1 MNWIFLL
8 SGVGLGALVSYLIF
22 QAQANQRITTIQAQV
37 TEKDLQVVRLEEQRQ
52 HLQNELATLKEQ
64 AQQYYDDLSVK
75 QDALASEKEA
85 NASLKSQVESWE
97 ARFSES
103 KSEWE
108 KLWKENLQQFLSQ
121 ELTQTR
127 EQLNKLAQAEDEE
140 RHQRFTGLVDPV
152 KKMLDDYQAKLD
164 VMNTAYATQI
174 GIVNNNVDKLTS
186 AKNQLL
192 AVLKHNKGA
201 GDWGEIQLN
210 MILEASGLQKDTH
223 YFTQKKLEGSKGI
236 PDVVVKMEQE
246 RYVVIDCK
254 TLRFSSKPLND
265 FEQDD
270 ENAENAPME
279 AGFTDAKALV
289 TSIRQAVKSLN
300 MKDYLQNNTKQT
312 PDFVV
317 MFLPQESMLSHALDE
332 DKDLWQFAWER
343 HVVLS
348 SPLTLIALLRMI
360 HMGWSQY
367 NFTQNME
374 EVKKI
379 GIELHE
385 RLVRMAKSLQAVD
398 EKYKHLGDALQD
410 VKTKHD
416 GQQGLVKSLQK
427 LEKIGV
433 KSSAVLPKEL
443 ASLEDDTPV
452 LLEMVEV

>member
-8 SGVGLGALVSYLIF
+8 SGVALGALVSYLIF
-22 QAQANQRITTIQAQV
+22 QAHANQRITTIQAQAN
-37 TEKDLQVVRLEEQRQ
+37 EKDLHLVRLEEQRQ
-52 HLQNELATLKEQ
+52 HLQNELATSKEQ
-64 AQQYYDDLSVK
+64 AQQYYDDLALK

-85 NASLKSQVESWE
+85 NASLKSQVDSWQ

-103 KSEWE
+103 KTEWE
-108 KLWKENLQQFLSQ
+108 TVWKENLQHFLSQ
-121 ELTQTR
+121 ELMQTR
-127 EQLNKLAQAEDEE
+127 EQLNKLAQVEDEE
-140 RHQRFTGLVDPV
+140 RHQRFSGLVDPV
-152 KKMLDDYQAKLD
+152 KKMLDEYQAKLD
-164 VMNTAYATQI
+164 AMNTAYATQI

-192 AVLKHNKGA
+192 SVLKHNKGA

-254 TLRFSSKPLND
+254 TLRFSSKPFHD
-265 FEQDD
+265 FEQD
-270 ENAENAPME
+270 EAEVASEPT
-279 AGFTDAKALV
+279 FTDAKALV
-289 TSIRQAVKSLN
+289 NSIRQAVKSLN
-300 MKDYLQNNTKQT
+300 LKDYLQNNTKQT

-332 DKDLWQFAWER
+332 DKDLWQFAWEKG
-343 HVVLS
+343 VVLS

-367 NFTQNME
+367 HFTQNME

-379 GIELHE
+379 GLELHE
-385 RLVRMAKSLQAVD
+385 RLVRLAKSLHAVD
-398 EKYKHLGDALQD
+398 EKYKHLGEALQD
-410 VKTKHD
+410 VKIKHD
-416 GQQGLVKSLQK
+416 GQQGLLKSIRK
-427 LEKIGV
+427 LENIGV
-433 KSSAVLPKEL
+433 KSSAVVPKEL
-443 ASLEDDTPV
+443 TVVEEESPLALETLPV
-452 LLEMVEV
+452 

>member
-8 SGVGLGALVSYLIF
+8 GGVGLGAVVSYLIF
-22 QAQANQRITTIQAQV
+22 QAQANQRITTIQTQLN
-37 TEKDLQVVRLEEQRQ
+37 EKDLQVVRLEEQRQ

-64 AQQYYDDLSVK
+64 AQQYYADLAEK
-75 QDALASEKEA
+75 QDTLASEKET
-85 NASLKSQVESWE
+85 NASLKSQVTSWE

-108 KLWKENLQQFLSQ
+108 KLWKENLQQFLSH

-140 RHQRFTGLVDPV
+140 RHQRFSGLVDPV

-174 GIVNNNVDKLTS
+174 GIVNHNVDKLTS

-265 FEQDD
+265 FEQDEAD
-270 ENAENAPME
+270 VATE

-289 TSIRQAVKSLN
+289 ASIRQAVKSLN
-300 MKDYLQNNTKQT
+300 LKDYLQNNTKQT

-332 DKDLWQFAWER
+332 DKDLWQFAWEKG
-343 HVVLS
+343 VVLS

-416 GQQGLVKSLQK
+416 GQQGLVKSIRK
-427 LEKIGV
+427 LETIGV

-443 ASLEDDTPV
+443 VAVEEDTPL
-452 LLEMVEV
+452 LLETAVI

>member
-8 SGVGLGALVSYLIF
+8 SGVAFGALVSYLIF
-22 QAQANQRITTIQAQV
+22 QAQANRRITTIQTQAN
-37 TEKDLQVVRLEEQRQ
+37 EKDLHVVRLEEQRQ
-52 HLQNELATLKEQ
+52 HLQNELATSKEQ
-64 AQQYYDDLSVK
+64 AQQYYDDLSLK

-85 NASLKSQVESWE
+85 NASLKSQVDSWE

-103 KSEWE
+103 KKEWE
-108 KLWKENLQQFLSQ
+108 KLWKENLQQFLSH

-127 EQLNKLAQAEDEE
+127 EQLNKLAQVEDEE

-152 KKMLDDYQAKLD
+152 KKMLDEYQAKLD

-270 ENAENAPME
+270 AEAPTE

-289 TSIRQAVKSLN
+289 ASIRQAVKSLN

-343 HVVLS
+343 GVVLS

-416 GQQGLVKSLQK
+416 GQQGLVKSLRK
-427 LEKIGV
+427 LESIGV

-443 ASLEDDTPV
+443 TTSEDDTPL
-452 LLEMVEV
+452 LLETVEI